1 MLTNFSKWLIY
12 VASYFPVY
20 AILIIRLLF
29 STQPDSEALSQ
40 RILLNLCQ
48 YFYILIALAILFL
61 LSIPALGKIK
71 RLQANERIYSKLEK
85 NCTGEMAS
93 FFIPFILS
101 VLTIGIDWYG
111 WILFLFIFVI
121 CGFVVIQA
129 DWVRLCPAF
138 FYLKYRLYSTNNG
151 CFVLSRLSIEQVNQ
165 ILFDDT
171 NGLEVKALT
180 PKLYIT
186 VRNSF

>member
-12 VASYFPVY
+12 VASYFPIY

-29 STQPDSEALSQ
+29 STQPDSETLIQ
-40 RILLNLCQ
+40 KIQLNVCQ
-48 YFYILIALAILFL
+48 YFYILFALTILFL
-61 LSIPALGKIK
+61 LSIPTLGKIK
-71 RLQANERIYSKLEK
+71 HLRANERIYSKLKK

-101 VLTIGIDWYG
+101 FLTIGIDWYG
-111 WILFLFIFVI
+111 WIIFLFIFVI
-121 CGFVVIQA
+121 CGFFVIQS
-129 DWVRLCPAF
+129 DWVRICPAF

-151 CFVLSRLSIEQVNQ
+151 CFVLSRLGIEQVNQ
-165 ILFDDT
+165 ILLDDT

-186 VRNSF
+186 VRDSF